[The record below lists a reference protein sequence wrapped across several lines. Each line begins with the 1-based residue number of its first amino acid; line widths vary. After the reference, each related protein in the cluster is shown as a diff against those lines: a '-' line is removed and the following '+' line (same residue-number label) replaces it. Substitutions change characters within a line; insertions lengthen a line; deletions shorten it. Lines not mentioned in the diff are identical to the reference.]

1 MGEQS
6 TSGESFEPAIA
17 GFFCE
22 KCGKDCLGEASEL
35 PMDFPPHLKS
45 IRLLCA
51 EKVSPDMIQQAL
63 QNGADGVLICGC
75 LVGKCQ
81 SAGKDAEVLAQ
92 IHQGKMVLKKMGL
105 PQGRLR
111 QEWICGPHADNV
123 RSIVEEFAEQIR
135 PLGPLHGQTSGTFP
149 QNQ

>member
-1 MGEQS
+1 MGAPS
-6 TSGESFEPAIA
+6 TPGETFEPAIA

-22 KCGKDCLGEASEL
+22 KCGKDCLGESGEL
-35 PMDFPPHLKS
+35 PVDFPPHLKS
-45 IRLLCA
+45 FQLMCA
-51 EKVSPDMIQQAL
+51 EKVSPDLIQQAL

-92 IHQGKMVLKKMGL
+92 IHQAKIVLRNMGV

-111 QEWICGPHADNV
+111 QEWICGLQVDNV
-123 RSIVEEFAEQIR
+123 RAIVEEFAEKIR
-135 PLGPLHGQTSGTFP
+135 PLGPLHGQALGPF
-149 QNQ
+149 QENQ